1 MKNTLGK
8 EEKIM
13 RKSNPAKE
21 QEQMQMKSMGISKH
35 PCIWTFFVTCI
46 LFWVFLFFTKTYPF
60 GDDTLLIWDA
70 DRQYLPFYAHMKT
83 GLLKEG
89 FWDYSWAKS
98 LGGETR
104 SLFAYYCA
112 SPFYFLFLFVP
123 KSAIPM
129 AVILVIMLKYATAAA
144 ACSYCLDQF
153 FERKSVIYLMVAS
166 ISYAFMGYNIAYSIA
181 LSWLDGVML
190 LPLVVLGL
198 HRLITQK
205 KPLMYIISL
214 AISIAANFYIGY
226 MVCIFSVVLY
236 FVMSAWEKCHIKGS
250 ILRFGLSS
258 LAAGGIS
265 CVVWLPI
272 IQSLKTTR
280 IGATNQTLEFKENF
294 NFFDIFAKMY
304 TGTTDVTEIKNEGL
318 PQIYIGILMMFLAV
332 LYLANKNIAL
342 WKKISCFGIIT
353 FLCVSFQIYGLN
365 IMWHGFSANACF
377 NYRYSF
383 LLCFVLIVMAY
394 DALNQIGEMEPA
406 VICKAF
412 VGFLALTLLVYKQGF
427 RALTLKN
434 VYLDLALL
442 LIFVV
447 VAVVYIAKKKA
458 WLMNLAVCLQ
468 AVLMIVNATLSINQI
483 RPELQHNTQS
493 EYTEYLNNVQPAID
507 AVKEMDDSFY
517 RMEKDF
523 SFNGCYEN
531 EPMLFDYRGI
541 SHFSSTMDE
550 SMRTFIKAM
559 GFHQTWMCQLYGQ
572 GSTDGA
578 NDLLG
583 IKYLLTKNEPHVSDS
598 YEWVKDVNDIHIYE
612 NKNVL
617 GIAAL
622 ADSLYEPENTSDP
635 FTFMNGYLT
644 ALDQTVSDIY
654 TLVDP
659 GEATYLYT
667 ENGWDDAWGQ
677 NKLLNVNDS
686 SRMEYTIT
694 IDRNEPLYMRMESAD
709 YWDGWNIYVNGEYKD
724 GLHPNQALTYLGTFD
739 VGDQVTISLQ
749 PPTSE
754 TDARYSNILIGYENT
769 ELLDETIQTIKK
781 RSGELRQVSN
791 TKLEGSIDVDEDG
804 KYLIF
809 TIPYDDAWKVTVDGE
824 KVETYKTAE
833 TLLAID
839 IPAGAHEYKLEY
851 KAKGTGISLV
861 VTIASIGLVVFYERK
876 KKKGSEPETT
886 TESK

>member
-1 MKNTLGK
+1 MQKSSPTKKDEQKQIKNF
-8 EEKIM
+8 
-13 RKSNPAKE
+13 
-21 QEQMQMKSMGISKH
+21 GITQH
-35 PCIWTFFVTCI
+35 PCIWTFFITCI

-83 GLLKEG
+83 GLFKEG
-89 FWDYSWAKS
+89 FWNYSWAKS
-98 LGGETR
+98 LGGEAR

-112 SPFYFLFLFVP
+112 SPFYILFLFVP
-123 KSAIPM
+123 KAAIPM
-129 AVILVIMLKYATAAA
+129 AVIWVIMLKYATAAA
-144 ACSYCLDQF
+144 TCSYCLDHF
-153 FERKSVIYLMVAS
+153 YERKSVVFLMIAS

-198 HRLITQK
+198 WRLIK
-205 KPLMYIISL
+205 EKRPLLYIVSL

-226 MVCIFSVVLY
+226 MVCIFSVILY
-236 FVMSAWEKCHIKGS
+236 FIMSAWEKCHIKGT

-265 CVVWLPI
+265 CVIWLPI

-294 NFFDIFAKMY
+294 NFFDMFAKMY

-342 WKKISCFGIIT
+342 WKKISCFGIVA
-353 FLCVSFQIYGLN
+353 FLCISFQISGLN

-383 LLCFVLIVMAY
+383 LLCFILIVMAY
-394 DALNQIGEMEPA
+394 EALNHIGEMEPG
-406 VICKAF
+406 VICKVF

-434 VYLDLALL
+434 VYMDLALL
-442 LIFVV
+442 LIFVGA
-447 VAVVYIAKKKA
+447 AVLYISKKKK
-458 WLMNLAVCLQ
+458 WLINIAVSLQ
-468 AVLMIVNATLSINQI
+468 AVLLIVNATLSIDQI
-483 RPELQHNTQS
+483 RPSLQHNTQS

-572 GSTDGA
+572 GSTEGA

-583 IKYLLTKNEPHVSDS
+583 IKYLLTKDAPHVSDS
-598 YEWVKDVNDIHIYE
+598 YEWVSDVNDIHIYE
-612 NKNVL
+612 NKDVL
-617 GIAAL
+617 GIATL
-622 ADSLYEPENTSDP
+622 SDGLYEPQDTTNP
-635 FTFMNGYLT
+635 FNFLNGYFG
-644 ALDQTVSDIY
+644 ALDESASDIY
-654 TLVDP
+654 TWIDP
-659 GEATYLYT
+659 GEATFVST

-686 SRMEYTIT
+686 SRMEYTFSV
-694 IDRNEPLYMRMESAD
+694 DREEPLYMRMEGAD
-709 YWDGWNIYVNGEYKD
+709 YWDGWNVYVNGEYKD
-724 GLHPNQALTYLGTFD
+724 GLHPNQALAYLGTFSM
-739 VGDQVTISLQ
+739 GDQVTISLQ
-749 PPTSE
+749 PPTTE
-754 TDARYSNILIGYENT
+754 TDARYSNIFIGYENT
-769 ELLDETIQTIKK
+769 NLLKKTIQKLK
-781 RSGELRQVSN
+781 NRSGELRQVSN
-791 TKLEGSIDVDEDG
+791 TKLEGTIDVEEDG
-804 KYLIF
+804 KYLLF

-839 IPAGAHEYKLEY
+839 MPAGKHEYKLEY
-851 KAKGTGISLV
+851 KAKGPGLSAV
-861 VTIASIGLVVFYERK
+861 VTLASVGLVIFYERRRK
-876 KKKGSEPETT
+876 KNEEPAVTKSEA
-886 TESK
+886 